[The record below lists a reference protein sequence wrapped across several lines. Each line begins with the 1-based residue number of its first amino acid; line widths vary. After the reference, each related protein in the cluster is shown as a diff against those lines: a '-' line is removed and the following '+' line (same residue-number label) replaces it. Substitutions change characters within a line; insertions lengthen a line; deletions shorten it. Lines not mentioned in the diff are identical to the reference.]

1 MSPPLTSAMA
11 PFSSAAHTRSEDRA
25 APQLRRLT
33 KEQTANGG
41 TVIYGV
47 SLPQRAVGLRQI
59 RPNADG
65 TYTRTT
71 FTQVTGYGRV
81 FGNYDLSNIRE
92 FDTPGFGV
100 GAGQCFSDAA
110 FQIGVVLAGSL
121 AGSTC
126 AIDPRVP
133 LSGVNVVAQSA
144 DNRLLALT
152 PQSNLVDEFNSA
164 FNAFEDPVKYSSFG
178 IYPSTGQFLAG
189 GRQNLQF
196 ASLGHEQGQIV
207 SDTAFIEFL
216 LFFYGK
222 LNQGSV
228 IADTPGTITFGKTIQ
243 DQSVFDTVLSI
254 TSPVSDVSP

>member
-1 MSPPLTSAMA
+1 MSSALTSAMA

-33 KEQTANGG
+33 REVQEPGDA
-41 TVIYGV
+41 VIYGV

-100 GAGQCFSDAA
+100 GDGQCFSVAA

-133 LSGVNVVAQSA
+133 LSGKNVVAQSA
-144 DNRLLALT
+144 DNRDLPITLKGDLLVELT
-152 PQSNLVDEFNSA
+152 RA
-164 FNAFEDPVKYSSFG
+164 FNVFEDPVKYSSFG
-178 IYPSTGQFLAG
+178 IYNSAGEFLAG

-207 SDTAFIEFL
+207 ADTAFIEFL
-216 LFFYGK
+216 LFFYGR
-222 LNQGSV
+222 LSAPSL
-228 IADTPGTITFGKTIQ
+228 ADTPGTITFGKTVQ